1 MQHIQLWCWH
11 LPLLPPRSVKRRLPG
26 KARPWENLV
35 RPPSRCQGP
44 PKENQQGTPRPI
56 IHLVS
61 MEMAA
66 AVVWPYSTQVLPSKV
81 DSLSNAVKQKNV
93 PTLSHPG
100 NFPELSPRETLS
112 VGNSPHKILSCP
124 GLYLVCVS
132 SRKRSRTEAGTSPWS
147 TATLIEALA
156 TSGEASLA
164 GGAGV

>member
-1 MQHIQLWCWH
+1 MK
-11 LPLLPPRSVKRRLPG
+11 V
-26 KARPWENLV
+26 
-35 RPPSRCQGP
+35 
-44 PKENQQGTPRPI
+44 NQQGTALPI
-56 IHLVS
+56 ATLVD
-61 MEMAA
+61 MGIAA

-132 SRKRSRTEAGTSPWS
+132 SRKRSRTEAGTSPPGLPPRSSRRWRRLARLRS
-147 TATLIEALA
+147 QRGGGLTDAEPSRRRTARRREDRGGGGLRGLA
-156 TSGEASLA
+156 RRGGLLDLA
-164 GGAGV
+164 PGIGRL